1 MSVFASLISR
11 LRTRSF
17 GGSASFARAVCIA
30 MCLVLFSCL
39 AVASAD
45 VIYVGP
51 DGNDNRGTNRAKNR
65 STPFRTIQRGFSAAS
80 PGDVVMVLDGQYNG
94 LIYLQGSGQRNAPIT
109 LRAENTH
116 GAVIRG
122 ALHSDGISWVTI
134 DGFDVSNR
142 SRNAFYGTKGIR
154 IDGSH
159 HITIRNCRVH
169 RCRGGGI
176 NCDQCDWLLIEWN
189 IVFSNAFWEPGQ
201 HSGISVYQP
210 RYLSSDTR
218 ANGIIIRNNTC
229 YSNENRVNNPLVG
242 RPTDGNGIVC
252 DDFRNLN
259 PGGNGVL
266 YNRLTLVENNLCF
279 LNGGQGI
286 HCYRANRVNIINNTC
301 YKNMKSFD
309 FGGEVSLSESLS
321 CAVFNNILFARPG
334 KNVALQF
341 DSRRTYWDYNIMFN
355 GPLFGVNAGPST
367 IYRNP
372 LFKFG
377 TLRIRG
383 GSPAIN
389 RAFDRKNVFPFD
401 IDGRERIMAGRID
414 IGASEYTPGLDD

>member
-1 MSVFASLISR
+1 MRILASSIISFV
-11 LRTRSF
+11 S
-17 GGSASFARAVCIA
+17 
-30 MCLVLFSCL
+30 CLVLFSCL
-39 AVASAD
+39 TVVSAD

-51 DGNDNRGTNRAKNR
+51 NGSDSRSTNQAKNR
-65 STPFRTIQRGFSAAS
+65 NTPFRTIGRGFSAAS
-80 PGDVVMVLDGQYNG
+80 PGDVVTVLDGRYNG
-94 LIYLQGSGQRNAPIT
+94 LNYLQGSGQRNAPIT
-109 LRAENTH
+109 LRAENQH
-116 GAVIRG
+116 GAVVVGSIQ
-122 ALHSDGISWVTI
+122 SDGISWVTI

-142 SRNAFYGTKGIR
+142 LPDRSFGTKGIR

-169 RCRGGGI
+169 ECRGGGI

-189 IVFSNAFWEPGQ
+189 LVFSNAFWEPGQ
-201 HSGISVYQP
+201 HSGISVFQP
-210 RYLSSDTR
+210 RYLADDTR

-229 YSNENRVNNPLVG
+229 FSNQNMLNNPLFG

-266 YNRLTLVENNLCF
+266 YDRLTLVSNNLCF
-279 LNGGQGI
+279 LNGGGGI

-301 YKNMKSFD
+301 FKNLRSFD
-309 FGGEVSLSESLS
+309 FGGEVSLSESLRCS
-321 CAVFNNILFARPG
+321 VFNNIMFARDG
-334 KNVALQF
+334 KNVALEF
-341 DSRRTYWDYNIMFN
+341 DSSRTYWNYNVMHN
-355 GPLFGVNAGPST
+355 GPLFGVNAGPAT
-367 IYRNP
+367 IFQNP
-372 LFKFG
+372 NFKFG

-383 GSPAIN
+383 SSPAIN
-389 RAFDRKNVFPFD
+389 RAFNRRNVFPFD

>member
-1 MSVFASLISR
+1 MRV
-11 LRTRSF
+11 
-17 GGSASFARAVCIA
+17 SASVCFTLCFI
-30 MCLVLFSCL
+30 LLSCL
-39 AVASAD
+39 ASANAD

-51 DGNDNRGTNRAKNR
+51 NGNDNRSTNQAKNR
-65 STPFRTIQRGFSAAS
+65 STPFRTIARGYSAAN
-80 PGDVVMVLDGQYNG
+80 PGDVVTVLDGRYSG
-94 LIYLQGSGQRNAPIT
+94 LTYLQGSGRRNAPIT
-109 LRAENTH
+109 LRSENKH

-122 ALHSDGISWVTI
+122 SIQSDGISWVTI

-142 SRNAFYGTKGIR
+142 FANATYGTKGIR

-189 IVFSNAFWEPGQ
+189 LVYSNAFFEVGQ

-210 RYLSSDTR
+210 RYLADDTR
-218 ANGIIIRNNTC
+218 GNGIVIRNNTS
-229 YSNENRVNNPLVG
+229 YSNENFLNNPAVG

-266 YNRLTLVENNLCF
+266 YDRSTLVANNLCF

-286 HCYRANRVNIINNTC
+286 HCYRANRVSVVNNTC
-301 YKNMKSFD
+301 FKNLRSFD
-309 FGGEVSLSESLS
+309 FGGEVTLSESLN
-321 CAVFNNILFARPG
+321 CAVYNNILFARNG
-334 KNVALQF
+334 KNVALEF
-341 DSRRTYWDYNIMFN
+341 ASSGTYWNYNVMHN
-355 GPLFGVNAGPST
+355 GPLPGVSAGPST

-372 LFKFG
+372 NFKFG

-383 GSPAIN
+383 NSPAIN
-389 RAFDRKNVFPFD
+389 SAFDLRSVFPFD
-401 IDGRERIMAGRID
+401 IDGRERIMGGRID